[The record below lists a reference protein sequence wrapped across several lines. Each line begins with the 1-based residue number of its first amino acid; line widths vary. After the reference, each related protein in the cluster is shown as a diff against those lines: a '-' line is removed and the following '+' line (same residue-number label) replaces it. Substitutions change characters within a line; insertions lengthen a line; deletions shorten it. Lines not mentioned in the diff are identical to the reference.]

1 MLSENWDANCLMLPY
16 RFETH
21 FLSRFETLFQMEM
34 RAGRIVDVNYARKDN
49 LVIDA
54 SEQNAFEQVLMNCVY
69 FIRII
74 IHA

>member
-1 MLSENWDANCLMLPY
+1 MQIT
-16 RFETH
+16 R
-21 FLSRFETLFQMEM
+21 
-34 RAGRIVDVNYARKDN
+34 GKDN

-74 IHA
+74 IHAKSSALQRRRAHMIIILSYDLAFSVDANSREINIFL